1 MIFSHHQNETNS
13 DVMMRFEK
21 VFEINANYNAKERTR
36 TLQLEGPLDA
46 IL

>member
-21 VFEINANYNAKERTR
+21 VFEINANYAKERTR